1 MGESCSDH
9 VSWSIRLER
18 VAATRAFE
26 QLVQLG
32 RELVLQHFP
41 PSRGYEATTVRHSG
55 PLDGVG
61 WRVTRGPFVAELG
74 IQRFE
79 RAHTASDDR
88 SMLELRLVAS
98 AGHRELDAPDP
109 DALERRVVGWGMAGW
124 GLGSVA
130 LGALFLGAS
139 GILAG
144 WMQVLLYVP
153 AVLAW
158 RASVSGLVRRAARP
172 PRALEGRSARALP
185 APQVQAQVEAGLER
199 WQELLVVL
207 RDQRARLERGGG
219 LTPFRLA
226 APERAPTVRA
236 LAAGSS
242 LIPKAEHASA
252 ASDRAGA
259 PSRRTAR
266 RPGP

>member
-1 MGESCSDH
+1 M
-9 VSWSIRLER
+9 
-18 VAATRAFE
+18 
-26 QLVQLG
+26 QLG

-88 SMLELRLVAS
+88 TMLELRLVAS

-130 LGALFLGAS
+130 LGTLFLGAS
-139 GILAG
+139 NILAG
-144 WMQVLLYVP
+144 WTQVLLYVP

-172 PRALEGRSARALP
+172 PRALEGRAAQALP
-185 APQVQAQVEAGLER
+185 APQVRAGLER
-199 WQELLVVL
+199 WQELVVVL
-207 RDQRARLERGGG
+207 RDQRARLERCGG

-226 APERAPTVRA
+226 APEGAHTVRA
-236 LAAGSS
+236 LAVGSS
-242 LIPKAEHASA
+242 LIPNAEDASA